1 MIAIVIYVTIILVY
15 SLFKKVDAYES
26 FNQGA
31 KEGLKVCVNIFPP
44 LLAFIVSVNIFMK
57 SGIAD
62 ALGSLFSNK
71 LVPPEILL
79 QGFIRPLSG
88 NSSLV
93 LMTKI
98 YETYGVDSLFGKMA
112 TLIQGTSD
120 TTLYIVSFYLGTVSI
135 KDSKY
140 AIKAGLLINL
150 FTFIMAI
157 VICLILFD

>member
-15 SLFKKVDAYES
+15 SLFKKVDAYKS
-26 FNQGA
+26 FNQVA
-31 KEGLKVCVNIFPP
+31 YEGLNVSVNIFPP
-44 LLAFIVSVNIFMK
+44 LFAFIVSVIIFMK
-57 SGIAD
+57 SGITD

-79 QGFIRPLSG
+79 QGVIRPLSG

-98 YETYGVDSLFGKMA
+98 YETYGVDSLNGKMA

-135 KDSKY
+135 EDSKY